1 MSSNQGLININ
12 SIYSTQGKLKKD
24 WEYFIKDINNDSCSD
39 KIVSLLN
46 QNMKD
51 TPKNELTVDII
62 DFIIDYGN
70 QKMISL
76 IAQKQ
81 FLDIFL
87 NLLKSETNAGVEI
100 QKKVIYLTQKWSK
113 KYNGNQNY
121 SIFMDNYNFLK
132 KNGIVFPPDSFVLKT
147 YDNYI
152 SKEDIQT
159 FLNNNQNNNIDLFH
173 YKCVIFIML
182 KIIMTTIIFQIN
194 QIMIIIIPII
204 STLIMTTTFKMIIE
218 ML

>member
-39 KIVSLLN
+39 KIISLLN

-100 QKKVIYLTQKWSK
+100 QKKASNDSK
-113 KYNGNQNY
+113 
-121 SIFMDNYNFLK
+121 LLCP
-132 KNGIVFPPDSFVLKT
+132 GIVPNWKLLGPPT
-147 YDNYI
+147 
-152 SKEDIQT
+152 EP
-159 FLNNNQNNNIDLFH
+159 
-173 YKCVIFIML
+173 VIAGMA
-182 KIIMTTIIFQIN
+182 
-194 QIMIIIIPII
+194 P
-204 STLIMTTTFKMIIE
+204 
-218 ML
+218 